1 MALTGTRPYFIR
13 AIHEW
18 IVDRNWTPYLLVNA
32 EWPGAEVPL
41 GFVEDGKIV
50 LNISPSAVRDLLM
63 GNEELSFS
71 ARFGGQP
78 QWVRVPIPSVLGIYA
93 RENGEG
99 LFFDADEYSPE
110 PEPTPVHQT
119 SGTVTPIGKAGGASR
134 KPRPALRVVK

>member
-18 IVDRNWTPYLLVNA
+18 IVDRHWTPYLLVNA
-32 EWPGAEVPL
+32 DWPGAELPR
-41 GFVEDGKIV
+41 GFVEDGRIV
-50 LNISPSAVRDLLM
+50 LNISPSAVRELLLA
-63 GNEELSFS
+63 NDELSFS

-78 QWVRVPIPSVLGIYA
+78 QWVKVPIGAVLGIYA

-110 PEPTPVHQT
+110 PGPAAD
-119 SGTVTPIGKAGGASR
+119 GDGKGVDGKGEETGER
-134 KPRPALRVVK
+134 KARPSLRVVK

>member
-1 MALTGTRPYFIR
+1 MAMTGTRPYFIR

-32 EWPGAEVPL
+32 MWPGAEVPQ

-63 GNEELSFS
+63 GNDELSFS

-78 QWVRVPIPSVLGIYA
+78 QWVRVPIPAVLGIYA

-110 PEPTPVHQT
+110 PEPAGET
-119 SGTVTPIGKAGGASR
+119 SATVTPIGKADR
-134 KPRPALRVVK
+134 KTRPALPVVK

>member
-32 EWPGAEVPL
+32 EWPGAAVPQ

-50 LNISPSAVRDLLM
+50 LNISPSAVRDLVM
-63 GNEELSFS
+63 GNDELSFS

-78 QWVRVPIPSVLGIYA
+78 QWVKVPIPAVLGIYA

-99 LFFDADEYSPE
+99 LFFDADEYTPE
-110 PEPTPVHQT
+110 PEPEPV
-119 SGTVTPIGKAGGASR
+119 SDGLASVTPIGKAGGADR

>member
-18 IVDRNWTPYLLVNA
+18 IVDRRWTPHLLVNA
-32 EWPGAEVPL
+32 GWPGAEVPTA
-41 GFVEDGKIV
+41 FVEDGRIV
-50 LNISPSAVRDLLM
+50 LNISPSAVRDLLL
-63 GNEELSFS
+63 GNDELSFS

-78 QWVRVPIPSVLGIYA
+78 HWVRVPVGAVLGIYA

-110 PEPTPVHQT
+110 PDDAGDADGAVAA
-119 SGTVTPIGKAGGASR
+119 GKAGAPGEAR
-134 KPRPALRVVK
+134 PRPALRVVK